1 MANSSVSRR
10 VSDYRKRLRDSGF
23 RLIQL
28 WVPDTHRPGF
38 ADMCRRQSLM
48 LLDDPNEAESLAVI
62 SETSDIEGWV

>member
-23 RLIQL
+23 RLVQL

-38 ADMCRRQSLM
+38 AEMCRRQSLI
-48 LLDDPNEAESLAVI
+48 LRDDPNEAETLAGI
-62 SETSDIEGWV
+62 SEISDTEGWV